1 MHPVNPPKFCI
12 TIVSF
17 SPGVSQSSQEKSK
30 TMVMQLFYFYF
41 WGGGGERRGGR
52 GGEGA
57 VNKVHYGLRENE
69 GV

>member
-17 SPGVSQSSQEKSK
+17 SPGVAQSSQEKSK
-30 TMVMQLFYFYF
+30 TMVMQLFIFIF
-41 WGGGGERRGGR
+41 FFLGGGGRGR
-52 GGEGA
+52 EGA
-57 VNKVHYGLRENE
+57 VNEMHYGLCENK